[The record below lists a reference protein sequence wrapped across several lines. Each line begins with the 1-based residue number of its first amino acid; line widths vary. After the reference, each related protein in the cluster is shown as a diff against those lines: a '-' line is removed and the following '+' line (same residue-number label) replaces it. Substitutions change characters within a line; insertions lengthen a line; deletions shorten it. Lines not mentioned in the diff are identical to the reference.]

1 MSFCGKEDCSF
12 SKLIENFTQNMF
24 VIVGKLS
31 TLAETLKEFPA
42 DDIDEYKEQMREMGD
57 DAGTTMRVIFNFE
70 SEAEKEK
77 KASRKT
83 ATHSSRSKYASHHWT
98 DIKILWYL

>member
-1 MSFCGKEDCSF
+1 
-12 SKLIENFTQNMF
+12 MF

-42 DDIDEYKEQMREMGD
+42 EEEEDFKEQMREMGD

-70 SEAEKEK
+70 SEEEKAK
-77 KASRKT
+77 KAM
-83 ATHSSRSKYASHHWT
+83 HSSSQTHHKKPVKKQHHAPPKHT
-98 DIKILWYL
+98 IEEEEESDF

>member
-1 MSFCGKEDCSF
+1 MV
-12 SKLIENFTQNMF
+12 ENFTQNMF

-42 DDIDEYKEQMREMGD
+42 DEEDDFKEQMREMGD

-70 SEAEKEK
+70 SEEEKL
-77 KASRKT
+77 RKT
-83 ATHSSRSKYASHHWT
+83 VKKTTKRHTSTHH
-98 DIKILWYL
+98 

>member
-1 MSFCGKEDCSF
+1 
-12 SKLIENFTQNMF
+12 MF

-42 DDIDEYKEQMREMGD
+42 EEEEDFKEQMREMGD

-70 SEAEKEK
+70 SEEEKAK
-77 KASRKT
+77 KARSFVVSRT
-83 ATHSSRSKYASHHWT
+83 PQSGV
-98 DIKILWYL
+98 L